1 MLILV
6 NSHTGSESI
15 RADLGKPEYSYY
27 FVLREYLPMLR
38 AIGEVVEVADPENE
52 VDKLYAESLESGRP
66 CVFLSFSPPNR
77 TPIALACPTIPV
89 FAWEF
94 DAIPSETFNGKPRND
109 WGRVL
114 RHLGAAITHSRFAV
128 GAVRRCLGPGFP
140 VIAAPAP
147 LWDRL
152 QHLRE
157 VAHLQPTAARA
168 VELNVDGMVID
179 SRETDLSPYTS
190 KALIAANGEPLPL
203 PPTRRLGKTRLQLDG
218 VIYTT
223 ILNPG
228 DGRKNW
234 KDLLQAFC
242 MAFRDTPDA
251 TLVLKLTHHDAATGI
266 PDMLES
272 MYTNSPFA
280 CRVLLVNAYLEQ
292 DDYERL
298 LLATSY
304 AVNSSHGEGQCLPLM
319 EYMSCGKPA
328 VSPRHTAML
337 DYLDAGN
344 AFVVGSWSQPGAWPQ
359 DPRQAFR
366 TLWQRIDFGSLV
378 AAYRESYQVAK
389 SDPARYASMSA
400 NAMEA
405 LRKYCSTAVVGP
417 ELAAFLHERVAAGE
431 AADSLPAS

>member
-6 NSHTGSESI
+6 HSATNSGNV
-15 RADLGKPEYSYY
+15 RQDLGKPEYSYY
-27 FVLREYLPMLR
+27 FVLKEYRRMLEE
-38 AIGEVVEVADPENE
+38 IGIVVEVADPAVE
-52 VDKLYAESLESGRP
+52 VDRIYFNCLKRGVP

-77 TPIALACPTIPV
+77 TPIDLACPTIPV

-94 DAIPSETFNGKPRND
+94 DTIPSETFNGKPRND

-114 RHLGAAITHSRFAV
+114 RHLGAAITHSQFAV
-128 GAVRRCLGPGFP
+128 DAVRRGVDRDFP
-140 VIAAPAP
+140 VLSAPAP
-147 LWDRL
+147 VWDRV
-152 QHLRE
+152 QALRSIP
-157 VAHLQPTAARA
+157 LQPVANQVT
-168 VELNVDGMVID
+168 LKVDGMVID
-179 SRETDLSPYTS
+179 SRETDLSPYNS
-190 KALIAANGEPLPL
+190 SALLAAHGSALPL
-203 PPTRRLGKTRLQLDG
+203 PDTRRLGTTEIVLDG
-218 VIYTT
+218 VIYTS

-242 MAFRDTPDA
+242 MAFRDTADA
-251 TLVLKLTHHDAATGI
+251 TLVLKLTHHDMSTAI

-272 MYTNSPFA
+272 MHANSPFA
-280 CRVLLVNAYLEQ
+280 CRVLLVNGYLEQ
-292 DDYERL
+292 DDYEQL

-337 DYLDAGN
+337 DYLDADN
-344 AFVVGSWSQPGAWPQ
+344 AFLVESWSQPGAWPQ

-378 AAYRESYQVAK
+378 GAYRESYRVAR
-389 SDPARYASMSA
+389 SDQARYASMSA
-400 NAMEA
+400 NAIEA
-405 LRKYCSTAVVGP
+405 LRRYCSHEVVAPRLGG
-417 ELAAFLHERVAAGE
+417 FLRARAAAGDG
-431 AADSLPAS
+431 AATTSAG